1 MLIQFTSYD
10 QIRAVLGV
18 SELELEDDTLALPLY
33 HHTLLWDLEL
43 ISEPLS
49 ETYLAALNLA
59 PGGRTAAQQKLVD
72 LVQVYSS
79 YQVSKTLLTSLPY
92 FAPKQI
98 TDGRAGTERFADV
111 FEVTRN
117 GVAGSLNQVKA
128 RLRSLAS
135 SMGMPVTL
143 PSTRQYTLGVPPA
156 TDPVV
161 GS

>member
-1 MLIQFTSYD
+1 MLTQFTSYD

-18 SELELEDDTLALPLY
+18 SELELEDATLALPLY

-59 PGGRTAAQQKLVD
+59 PGGRTAVQQKLVD

-92 FAPKQI
+92 FAPKQV
-98 TDGRAGTERFADV
+98 TDGRAETERFTDLFA
-111 FEVTRN
+111 ETRA
-117 GVAGSLNQVKA
+117 GVAGSLNQVRA
-128 RLRSLAS
+128 RLRSVAS
-135 SMGMPVTL
+135 SLGLPVTL
-143 PSTRQYTLGVPPA
+143 PSARQFTLGVAPA